1 MFMFNG
7 HTTAADTLSTGTRL
21 LLAPPAGMH
30 LLLPVCTYR
39 YAPATSPCYRRR
51 HPLDPFVHSSSHL
64 LEV

>member
-1 MFMFNG
+1 MCVLILLDTAMFMFNA

-39 YAPATSPCYRRR
+39 YAPATSTCY
-51 HPLDPFVHSSSHL
+51 
-64 LEV
+64 